1 MKQNFITFALL
12 GLATMFTS
20 MLQAQNT
27 FQLPNAGFEEW
38 DGTGLSDEPTH
49 WNSFASSD
57 GSWAALASSP
67 HHYHRYGSRPGG
79 AGSSYLTIYTQ
90 SIIGIK
96 ANGNMTTGRIHAG
109 SMSAS
114 SSDNYN
120 YTERS
125 NADHSLPFTA
135 TPDSM
140 YVWVSFFAYH
150 TVSEAQVEAI
160 LHGDNDFRAPN
171 DVSDPSKYKGRAVIH
186 TTRTT
191 EYPDQM
197 GWTLLKA
204 AFNYSGT
211 STGNYMLVNMTTNNT
226 PGAGEG
232 DDSLSIDD
240 IVFIYSAWLNGINV
254 DGTPVS
260 DFDKGRFDYTVRL
273 ADTSQLG
280 TAAVEA
286 ITEVSDATVNMTR
299 ERLSDTTAK
308 VTITVTAE
316 DSVTVRVYSVM
327 LTAPTEPAPV
337 GIAETEDVPTVKV
350 YPNPA
355 QTILNIVAE
364 GEVTITDMRGSV
376 LTTHQCHG
384 TTQIDISNLPQGAYI
399 IRTTSGSQ
407 RFIKKN

>member
-12 GLATMFTS
+12 GLATMFTP

-67 HHYHRYGSRPGG
+67 HHYHRYGSHPGG

-204 AFNYSGT
+204 AFNYNGT

-254 DGTPVS
+254 DGTPVA
-260 DFDKGRFDYTVRL
+260 DFDKGHFDYNVRL
-273 ADTSQLG
+273 ADTSRLG

-299 ERLSDTTAK
+299 ERLSDTSAK

-337 GIAETEDVPTVKV
+337 DIAETEDVTTVKV

-355 QTILNIVAE
+355 QSILNIVAE

-384 TTQIDISNLPQGAYI
+384 ATQIDISNLPQGAYI

>member
-12 GLATMFTS
+12 GLATMFTP

-67 HHYHRYGSRPGG
+67 HHYHRYGSHPGG
-79 AGSSYLTIYTQ
+79 TGSSYLTIYTQ

-204 AFNYSGT
+204 AFNYNGS

-254 DGTPVS
+254 DGTPVA

-273 ADTSQLG
+273 ADTSRLG
-280 TAAVEA
+280 TAPVEA

-299 ERLSDTTAK
+299 ERLSDTSAK

-337 GIAETEDVPTVKV
+337 GIAETEDVTTFKV

-376 LTTHQCHG
+376 MTTHQCHG

-399 IRTTSGSQ
+399 IRATSGSQ

>member
-1 MKQNFITFALL
+1 MKQNFITFSLL
-12 GLATMFTS
+12 GLATMFTP

-67 HHYHRYGSRPGG
+67 HHYHRYGSHPGG

-204 AFNYSGT
+204 AFNYNGT

-254 DGTPVS
+254 DGTPVA
-260 DFDKGRFDYTVRL
+260 DFDKGHFDYNVRL
-273 ADTSQLG
+273 ADTSRLG

-316 DSVTVRVYSVM
+316 DSVTVRVYNVM

-337 GIAETEDVPTVKV
+337 GIAETEDVPTFKV

-364 GEVTITDMRGSV
+364 GEVNITDMRGSV
-376 LTTHQCHG
+376 MTTHQCHG
-384 TTQIDISNLPQGAYI
+384 TTQIDISNLLQGAYI

>member
-1 MKQNFITFALL
+1 MVPGPPWPHRPTTTT
-12 GLATMFTS
+12 AT
-20 MLQAQNT
+20 
-27 FQLPNAGFEEW
+27 
-38 DGTGLSDEPTH
+38 
-49 WNSFASSD
+49 
-57 GSWAALASSP
+57 AAVRA
-67 HHYHRYGSRPGG
+67 
-79 AGSSYLTIYTQ
+79 
-90 SIIGIK
+90 

-204 AFNYSGT
+204 AFIYNGS

-254 DGTPVS
+254 DGTPVA
-260 DFDKGRFDYTVRL
+260 DFDKGRFDYNVRL
-273 ADTSQLG
+273 ADTSRLG

-316 DSVTVRVYSVM
+316 DSVTVRVYNVM

-337 GIAETEDVPTVKV
+337 GIAETEEVPTFKV

-355 QTILNIVAE
+355 QTTLNIVAE

-399 IRTTSGSQ
+399 IHTTSGSQ

>member
-1 MKQNFITFALL
+1 MKHRFITFVLL
-12 GLATMFTS
+12 CMATMSAAT
-20 MLQAQNT
+20 MQAQNT

-49 WNSFASSD
+49 WNSFATSD

-67 HHYHRYGSRPGG
+67 HHYHRHGSRPGG
-79 AGSSYLTIYTQ
+79 TGSSYLTIYTQ

-120 YTERS
+120 YTERG

-171 DVSDPSKYKGRAVIH
+171 DASDPSKYKGRAVIH

-204 AFNYSGT
+204 AFDYSGT
-211 STGNYMLVNMTTNNT
+211 STANYMLVNMTTNNT

-240 IVFIYSAWLNGINV
+240 IIFIYSAWLNGINV
-254 DGTPVS
+254 EGTPVA

-273 ADTSQLG
+273 ADTSRLG
-280 TAAVEA
+280 TTAVEA

-337 GIAETEDVPTVKV
+337 GIAETEEVPTLKV

-355 QTILNIVAE
+355 QTTLNIVAE
-364 GEVTITDMRGSV
+364 DEVTITDMSGRV
-376 LTTHQCHG
+376 LTTRQCHG
-384 TTQIDISNLPQGAYI
+384 TTQLDISHLPQGAYI
-399 IRTTSGSQ
+399 IRTPSGSQ

>member
-12 GLATMFTS
+12 GLITMFTP

-204 AFNYSGT
+204 AFNYNGS
-211 STGNYMLVNMTTNNT
+211 STGN
-226 PGAGEG
+226 
-232 DDSLSIDD
+232 
-240 IVFIYSAWLNGINV
+240 
-254 DGTPVS
+254 
-260 DFDKGRFDYTVRL
+260 
-273 ADTSQLG
+273 
-280 TAAVEA
+280 
-286 ITEVSDATVNMTR
+286 
-299 ERLSDTTAK
+299 
-308 VTITVTAE
+308 
-316 DSVTVRVYSVM
+316 
-327 LTAPTEPAPV
+327 
-337 GIAETEDVPTVKV
+337 
-350 YPNPA
+350 
-355 QTILNIVAE
+355 
-364 GEVTITDMRGSV
+364 
-376 LTTHQCHG
+376 
-384 TTQIDISNLPQGAYI
+384 
-399 IRTTSGSQ
+399 
-407 RFIKKN
+407 

>member
-67 HHYHRYGSRPGG
+67 HHYHRYGNRPGG
-79 AGSSYLTIYTQ
+79 TGSSYLTIYTQ

-204 AFNYSGT
+204 AFNYNGT

-254 DGTPVS
+254 DGTPVA
-260 DFDKGRFDYTVRL
+260 DFDKGHFDYTVRL
-273 ADTSQLG
+273 ADTSRLG

-337 GIAETEDVPTVKV
+337 GIAETEDVTTVKV

-355 QTILNIVAE
+355 QSILNIVAE

-376 LTTHQCHG
+376 MTTHQCHG

>member
-12 GLATMFTS
+12 GLATMFTP
-20 MLQAQNT
+20 MMQAQNT

-67 HHYHRYGSRPGG
+67 HHYHRYGSHPGG

-204 AFNYSGT
+204 AFNYNGS

-254 DGTPVS
+254 DGTLVA
-260 DFDKGRFDYTVRL
+260 DFDKGHFDYNVRL
-273 ADTSQLG
+273 ADTSRLG

-299 ERLSDTTAK
+299 ERLNDTTAK

-337 GIAETEDVPTVKV
+337 GIAETEDVTTFKV

>member
-12 GLATMFTS
+12 GLATMFTP

-79 AGSSYLTIYTQ
+79 TGSAYPAIYTQ

-204 AFNYSGT
+204 AFNYNGS

-232 DDSLSIDD
+232 DDSLPIDD
-240 IVFIYSAWLNGINV
+240 VFIYSAWLNGINV

-260 DFDKGRFDYTVRL
+260 DFDKGHFDYNVRL
-273 ADTSQLG
+273 ADTSRLG

-337 GIAETEDVPTVKV
+337 GIAKTEEVPTFKV

-355 QTILNIVAE
+355 QTTLNIVAE

-384 TTQIDISNLPQGAYI
+384 ATQIDISHLPQGAYI